1 LNNRSLDIA
10 CVQKE
15 EQFHSLLSEWNR
27 LAEATGLDSVFLR
40 HEWFQAAWQW
50 AKQDAELRI
59 LCMRDASDL
68 VGICPLIRRR
78 SRHRRL
84 ITHALEFLTVP
95 DTQLCDILVAPESR
109 QDVLEALIQHLQQTR
124 REWDVLILDKL
135 SRTSGTA
142 ELLRAA
148 LQRERFGG
156 LIESAGSNLY
166 VRLDEG
172 WRAFYGRRSRRL
184 KKGNNLAANRLK
196 KAHSKIEIQWF
207 RGTDIDAR
215 SADNALEV
223 AMGLSSRSWKK
234 GTGLTLDRVGPG
246 AFIRTLTPHARDQG
260 WLSLWL
266 LSVDGIPIAA
276 EYQLIYKRKVHAL
289 RADFDSAYEELS
301 PGTYLNWK
309 LVEKLFDYDAD
320 YYYMGPG
327 GRPYKKRWAEGF
339 EALDRVIGFGK
350 TFRGRTL
357 DILECHALP
366 VARRILRR

>member
-1 LNNRSLDIA
+1 LNYRSLDIA
-10 CVQKE
+10 CVKQE

-40 HEWFQAAWQW
+40 HEWFQVAWQW

-59 LCMRDASDL
+59 LCMRDGSDL

-78 SRHRRL
+78 SRHRGL

-109 QDVLEALIQHLQQTR
+109 HDVLHALIQHLQQTR

-135 SRTSGTA
+135 PRTSGAAESLQTA
-142 ELLRAA
+142 LHGEG
-148 LQRERFGG
+148 FGG
-156 LIESAGSNLY
+156 FIESAGSNLY

-172 WRAFYGRRSRRL
+172 WKAFYGRRSRRL
-184 KKGNNLAANRLK
+184 KKGNNLVANHLK
-196 KAHSKIEIQWF
+196 KAHSNIDIQWF
-207 RGTDIDAR
+207 HGTDIDTR
-215 SADNALEV
+215 SADNALEI
-223 AMGLSSRSWKK
+223 AMALSSRSWKRS
-234 GTGLTLDRVGPG
+234 TGLTLDRVGP
-246 AFIRTLTPHARDQG
+246 
-260 WLSLWL
+260 
-266 LSVDGIPIAA
+266 DGIPIAA
-276 EYQLIYKRKVHAL
+276 EYQLIYKRKIHAL

-309 LVEKLFDYDAD
+309 LLEKLFDYDAE

-339 EALDRVIGFGK
+339 EALDRVVGFGK